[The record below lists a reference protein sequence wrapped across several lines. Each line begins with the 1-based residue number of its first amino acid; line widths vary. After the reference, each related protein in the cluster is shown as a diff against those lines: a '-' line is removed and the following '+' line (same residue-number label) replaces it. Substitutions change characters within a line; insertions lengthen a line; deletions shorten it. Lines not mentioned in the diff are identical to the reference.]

1 MTISPFSRYAN
12 NVVTPIVDS
21 TGKIRPTIIINPP
34 SSANTYS
41 ISTYTWQI
49 GDQIEY
55 LSFSAYGDETQWWRI
70 ANANP
75 EVLFWNSIVPGQQIR
90 VPRA

>member
-12 NVVTPIVDS
+12 NVVTPVVDS
-21 TGKIRPTIIINPP
+21 KNNIRPTIIINAPT
-34 SSANTYS
+34 SATTYS
-41 ISTYTWQI
+41 ISTYTWQV

-55 LSFSAYGDETQWWRI
+55 LSYSAYGDETQWWRI

-75 EVLFWNSIVPGQQIR
+75 EVLFWNSLIPGQQIR

>member
-1 MTISPFSRYAN
+1 VAIQGSN
-12 NVVTPIVDS
+12 GVV
-21 TGKIRPTIIINPP
+21 KPTIIIEPVDQ
-34 SSANTYS
+34 AVTYNVS
-41 ISTYTWQI
+41 IYTWKV

-55 LSFSAYGDETQWWRI
+55 LAFSAYGDETQWWRI

-75 EVLFWNSIVPGQQIR
+75 EVLFWNSVQPGQQIR